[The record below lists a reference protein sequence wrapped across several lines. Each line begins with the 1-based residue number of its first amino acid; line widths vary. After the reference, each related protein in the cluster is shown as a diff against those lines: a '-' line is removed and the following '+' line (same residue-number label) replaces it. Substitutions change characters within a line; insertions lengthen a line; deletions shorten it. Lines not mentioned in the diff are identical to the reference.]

1 MNNIVKKIIQAF
13 CSLLFWIG
21 LWAIVSYRIN
31 NTFILPSP
39 IEVIKAIFK
48 LLQDPEFLM
57 ITAQSLT
64 RIFLGVLIAIIV
76 GILIAV
82 ITVRFSFIN
91 MLITPF
97 MSTVKATPVASFIFI
112 AIIFLNRNVLPVFI
126 TILLVLPIIWTNISS
141 GIRSTS
147 KELLEVARV
156 YRFSPVIKITKL
168 YIPTVL
174 PYFLA
179 ACRSALGMAWKAGV
193 AAEVLC
199 TPTSAIGT
207 ELYFA
212 KTYMDTETLFA
223 WTLITIILSLIIE
236 KSIVYFISKFSSNI
250 NTATEVRA

>member
-1 MNNIVKKIIQAF
+1 MSNITKKIIQAI

-21 LWAIVSYRIN
+21 LWAIASFRIN

-39 IEVIKAIFK
+39 LDVVKAIFK
-48 LLQDPEFLM
+48 LLQDTRFL
-57 ITAQSLT
+57 IIIVQSLV
-64 RIFLGVLIAIIV
+64 RIFSGVLIAIIV

-82 ITVRFSFIN
+82 ITVRFSFVN

-112 AIIFLNRNVLPVFI
+112 AIIFLNRNILPVFI

-141 GIRSTS
+141 GIKSTS
-147 KELLEVARV
+147 KDLLEVAKV
-156 YRFSPVIKITKL
+156 YRFSPITKITKL

-207 ELYFA
+207 ELYYA
-212 KTYMDTETLFA
+212 KTYMDTEALFA

-236 KSIVYFISKFSSNI
+236 KSIIYFISRFSSNI
-250 NTATEVRA
+250 NTETEVRA

>member
-1 MNNIVKKIIQAF
+1 
-13 CSLLFWIG
+13 
-21 LWAIVSYRIN
+21 
-31 NTFILPSP
+31 
-39 IEVIKAIFK
+39 
-48 LLQDPEFLM
+48 
-57 ITAQSLT
+57 
-64 RIFLGVLIAIIV
+64 
-76 GILIAV
+76 
-82 ITVRFSFIN
+82 
-91 MLITPF
+91 
-97 MSTVKATPVASFIFI
+97 
-112 AIIFLNRNVLPVFI
+112 LPVFI

-141 GIRSTS
+141 GIRSTT

>member
-1 MNNIVKKIIQAF
+1 MNNITKKIIQAI

-21 LWAIVSYRIN
+21 LWAIASFRIN

-39 IEVIKAIFK
+39 LDVVKAIFK
-48 LLQDPEFLM
+48 LLQDTGFL
-57 ITAQSLT
+57 IIIVQSLV
-64 RIFLGVLIAIIV
+64 RIFSGVLIAIIV

-82 ITVRFSFIN
+82 ITVRFSFVN

-112 AIIFLNRNVLPVFI
+112 AIIFLNRNTLPVFI

-141 GIRSTS
+141 GIKSTS
-147 KELLEVARV
+147 KDLLEVAKV
-156 YRFSPVIKITKL
+156 YRFSPITKITKL

-207 ELYFA
+207 ELYYA
-212 KTYMDTETLFA
+212 KTYMDTEALFA

-236 KSIVYFISKFSSNI
+236 KSIIYFISRFSSNI
-250 NTATEVRA
+250 NTETEVRA